1 MRYDDVWGPTVLCI
15 LIVTALIVNFYL
27 RADTLSASYEDT
39 SAVDAMVDAVATAA
53 VEDLWFLDYTY

>member
-1 MRYDDVWGPTVLCI
+1 VRYDDVWGPTVLCI

-53 VEDLWFLDYTY
+53 VEDL

>member
-27 RADTLSASYEDT
+27 RADTLSSSYYEDT
-39 SAVDAMVDAVATAA
+39 SAADFMVDAVATAA
-53 VEDLWFLDYTY
+53 VEDLWF

>member
-27 RADTLSASYEDT
+27 RADTLSSSYYEDT
-39 SAVDAMVDAVATAA
+39 SAADFMVDAVATAA
-53 VEDLWFLDYTY
+53 VEDL